1 MARWTVRQEEI
12 LREHG
17 HRGVDAVRKMIA
29 EECGVVHSP
38 HAIQMHAHRIRASL
52 REQKV
57 CPECGAVGA
66 PLNLR
71 TGLCPKCT
79 AFQHVEEQAVLSE
92 LLAEER
98 MQACAGA
105 DLDEARKEYDAL
117 RQRNSR
123 FRRKHGLGPKRC
135 HRRGQG
141 GPDGDGAG
149 DL

>member
-1 MARWTVRQEEI
+1 MRQEEI

-17 HRGVDAVRKMIA
+17 HRGVEAVRAIIA

-38 HAIQMHAHRIRASL
+38 HAIQMHAHRIKASL
-52 REQKV
+52 RERKV

-92 LLAEER
+92 MLAVER
-98 MQACAGA
+98 MQACSGS
-105 DLDEARKEYDAL
+105 DLEEAQREYDAL

-123 FRRKHGLGPKRC
+123 FRRKHGLKGRGG
-135 HRRGQG
+135 RANGQG
-141 GPDGDGAG
+141 NARGG
-149 DL
+149 